1 MKEIKDVQVLV
12 TTMNCRNVSALL
24 QQMNVKNAMVG
35 NQTDKNLIYEVDG
48 TIVYD
53 FQEKG
58 VGLNRNNLWM
68 RTEADYVLFGDD
80 DLVYVD
86 DYEEKVRKA
95 FAKYPDADVIV
106 FNLEESK
113 KERYVIENDFKVK
126 WHNFMRFGAARIAV
140 KTSSLRLHGI
150 LFNTSFGGGT
160 PHSNGEDTLFLADC
174 LKAKLHVHAVSE
186 TIAKLTETRASTWFK
201 GFNKKYLYD
210 KGILY
215 YVMSPK
221 WYGFLNL
228 QDALRHHRS
237 YGTSF
242 SSCLKEM
249 KKGSAYAKS
258 KGKVL

>member
-1 MKEIKDVQVLV
+1 MKETKNVEVLV
-12 TTMNCRNVSALL
+12 TTMHCRDVSALL
-24 QQMNVKNAMVG
+24 KRMHVKNAVVG

-48 TIVYD
+48 TRVYD

-68 RTEADYVLFGDD
+68 RTDADYVLFGDD

-86 DYEEKVRKA
+86 DYETKVKDA

-113 KERYVIENDFKVK
+113 KERYVIASDFRVK

-140 KTSSLRLHGI
+140 KTASLRLHGI

-186 TIAKLTETRASTWFK
+186 TIAKLTEVRASTWFQ

-210 KGILY
+210 KGVLY

-221 WYGFLNL
+221 WHWFLCL
-228 QDALRHHRS
+228 QDALRHHQS

-242 SSCLKEM
+242 SSCYKEM
-249 KKGSAYAKS
+249 RKGSAYAKS
-258 KGKVL
+258 KGTLL

>member
-1 MKEIKDVQVLV
+1 MKETKSVQVLV
-12 TTMNCRNVSALL
+12 TTMHCRNVASLL
-24 QQMNVKNAMVG
+24 QQMKVKNAMVG
-35 NQTDKNLIYEVDG
+35 NQTDKNLIYQVDG
-48 TIVYD
+48 TTVYD

-86 DYEEKVRKA
+86 DYEEKVLNA

-106 FNLEESK
+106 FNLEETK
-113 KERYVIENDFKVK
+113 KERYVIENDFRVK
-126 WHNFMRFGAARIAV
+126 YHNFMRFGAARIAV

-160 PHSNGEDTLFLADC
+160 PHSNGEDTLFLHAC
-174 LKAKLHVHAVSE
+174 LRAKLHVYAVSE
-186 TIAKLTETRASTWFK
+186 TIAKLTEARASTWFK

-215 YVMSPK
+215 YVMSPRMY
-221 WYGFLNL
+221 WFLNL

-242 SSCLKEM
+242 ASCYKEM
-249 KKGSAYAKS
+249 KKGSAYAK
-258 KGKVL
+258 KRIF

>member
-1 MKEIKDVQVLV
+1 MKETKSVQVLV
-12 TTMNCRNVSALL
+12 TTMHCRNVASLL
-24 QQMNVKNAMVG
+24 QQMKVKNAMVG
-35 NQTDKNLIYEVDG
+35 NQTDKNLIYQVDG
-48 TIVYD
+48 TTVYD

-68 RTEADYVLFGDD
+68 RTDADYVLFGDD

-86 DYEEKVRKA
+86 DYEEKVRNA

-106 FNLEESK
+106 FNLEETK
-113 KERYVIENDFKVK
+113 KERYVIENDFRVK
-126 WHNFMRFGAARIAV
+126 YHNFMRFGAARIAV

-160 PHSNGEDTLFLADC
+160 PHSNGEDTLFLHAC
-174 LKAKLHVHAVSE
+174 LRAKLHVYAVSE
-186 TIAKLTETRASTWFK
+186 TIAKLTEARASTWFK

-215 YVMSPK
+215 YVMSPRMY
-221 WYGFLNL
+221 WFLNL
-228 QDALRHHRS
+228 QDALRHHRN

-242 SSCLKEM
+242 ASCYKEM
-249 KKGSAYAKS
+249 KKGSAYAK
-258 KGKVL
+258 KRIF

>member
-1 MKEIKDVQVLV
+1 MKETKVEVLV
-12 TTMNCRNVSALL
+12 TTMNCRNIPQLL
-24 QQMNVKNAMVG
+24 QQMHVKNAIVG

-48 TIVYD
+48 TTVYD

-80 DLVYVD
+80 DLIYVD
-86 DYEEKVRKA
+86 DYEEKVKKA
-95 FAKYPDADVIV
+95 FQKYPDADVIV
-106 FNLEESK
+106 FNLEENK
-113 KERYVIENDFKVK
+113 KERYIIQKDFRVK
-126 WHNFMRFGAARIAV
+126 YHNFMRFGAARIAV

-160 PHSNGEDTLFLADC
+160 PHSNGEDTLFLHAC
-174 LKAKLHVHAVSE
+174 LKAHLKIVAVNE
-186 TIAKLTETRASTWFK
+186 TIAKLTEMRESTWFK

-215 YVMSPK
+215 YVMSPR
-221 WYGFLNL
+221 WYWFLNL
-228 QDALRHHRS
+228 QDALRHHQH

-242 SSCLKEM
+242 SSALKEM
-249 KKGSAYAKS
+249 RKGSQYAKT
-258 KGKVL
+258 KTLL

>member
-1 MKEIKDVQVLV
+1 MKEIKSVQVLV
-12 TTMNCRNVSALL
+12 TTMNCRNVAGLL
-24 QQMNVKNAMVG
+24 EIMKVKNALVG

-48 TIVYD
+48 TAVYD

-86 DYEEKVRKA
+86 DYEEKVRAA

-106 FNLEESK
+106 FNLDETK
-113 KERYVIENDFKVK
+113 KERYVIENDFRVK
-126 WHNFMRFGAARIAV
+126 YHNFMRFGAARIAV

-160 PHSNGEDTLFLADC
+160 PHSNGEDTLFLHAC
-174 LKAKLHVHAVSE
+174 LRAKLHVQAVSE
-186 TIAKLTETRASTWFK
+186 TIAKLTEARASTWFK

-215 YVMSPK
+215 YVMSPR
-221 WYGFLNL
+221 WYWFLNL
-228 QDALRHHRS
+228 QDALRHHHS

-242 SSCLKEM
+242 SSWLKEM
-249 KKGSAYAKS
+249 KKGSAYAK
-258 KGKVL
+258 KRNF